1 MPAHFADSPKTE
13 AVYKILSLCQPSP
26 APETI
31 TKLYRPASKV
41 DKTHINTRYE
51 QILLNTFHYCKC
63 KPLSCIS
70 FHPDGWIHH
79 AVSCSREYR
88 RMRSCG
94 CALNTTPFM
103 IWNPRCVC
111 FYECL
116 CLKTFFLVKIMQ
128 YRWINYNMHGVSPDF
143 NNFLFLAV

>member
-51 QILLNTFHYCKC
+51 QILLNTCLLLQMQTFIMH
-63 KPLSCIS
+63 LFS
-70 FHPDGWIHH
+70 
-79 AVSCSREYR
+79 SRWLDSSRCLMQQGIQENEKLWLRFKYYTFYD
-88 RMRSCG
+88 MEPKVCV
-94 CALNTTPFM
+94 FM
-103 IWNPRCVC
+103 SASV
-111 FYECL
+111 
-116 CLKTFFLVKIMQ
+116 
-128 YRWINYNMHGVSPDF
+128 
-143 NNFLFLAV
+143 